1 MKIIFNDILS
11 SSSSPVE
18 STGEMK
24 FISSGLIFEKRL
36 VLAQVYNTVQDLIDT
51 YLKLSSD
58 AERQKLVESPE
69 ADSILND
76 ANNRKEFNKKTELF
90 RRPKPGGSKT
100 GDLVSDAAQFGIDEA
115 EFAGAPASKFGPFM
129 EKKDQI
135 IQRLRPFMSDKKIG
149 DVFFQLEENVKL
161 PFTEVVGILEDVI
174 SKARSCNAEVEK
186 VINFFITHF
195 GQKRQYTL
203 TKELITDACELQ
215 KLNPVVDIFGVLT
228 DAVSGNQPEVGL
240 MYALKDPDA
249 MKAFNNL
256 IELSQSNAP
265 EQSEEVRRR
274 FKESAGALQAQQQK
288 LNMQRAL
295 YDMMKI
301 EETNKQLVE
310 QIKIL
315 GTTFEFLLTQPMYR
329 ALRDMLYDLR
339 AGKIIMNQAASIFT
353 GDRSPETKSSTPQ
366 EQSILRDNS
375 FPQISE
381 ERQPFA
387 KSGNKFVKLAS
398 PEVSRYIY
406 SQTGPKASPSQ
417 LQEAQSGFARLLQTI
432 ENEKNKI
439 VSLANEKNKIVSLA
453 EKLPIVG
460 DIIKFFNS
468 LYGAIKSLFDKLK
481 SGQINSSTIIQ
492 AFDPIFSGVM
502 GSTDVQQS
510 PTNQQTPA
518 NVVNSNLDEEKLV
531 KKNFPD
537 AYKKS
542 NGLWYIKRNGVEQ
555 QILVSQNRPRLA
567 QRIPQQGTT
576 YIAEDKTKDL
586 INSTIGI
593 VSTIGLTI
601 LAGIGLGRAGASLL
615 RTKNWADILNAV
627 APLIKMIMNILQ
639 EIFFT
644 LNFAGNNA
652 PVSSQFYNS
661 DGTRSDKGK
670 QRLVNSRETMISLG
684 IADQDAMALSKFKV
698 EKDYL
703 MQFLSKKEQN
713 LKDFENQSVQTG
725 SSTTESTVGTLP
737 QDYPTKVA
745 EFLSFCDK
753 LENMFKSNLNIFR
766 NGITNANKQYDTTQR
781 THIEGELE
789 EYRAD
794 LLTVQKKKAEWVSLK
809 ENAARMMRKRILL
822 QKLKPLQLQMDTMKK
837 LGIPMSNIIASPN
850 GILSMSGSIRR
861 EVFEALNE
869 LRKQHQELSDIIK
882 NPDKISKLVKYPTD
896 TGVTKLPESLNQ
908 SDSEK
913 SPFEAPEDSQFRT
926 EQNANSGVK

>member
-11 SSSSPVE
+11 SSSYPVE
-18 STGEMK
+18 SIGEMK

-36 VLAQVYNTVQDLIDT
+36 VFSQIFNTVEDLIDA
-51 YLKLSSD
+51 YLKISNED
-58 AERQKLVESPE
+58 ERRKLYESPE
-69 ADSILND
+69 AEKILND
-76 ANNRKEFNKKTELF
+76 PASRKEFNKKTDF
-90 RRPKPGGSKT
+90 FKKSKPGSSKT

-149 DVFFQLEENVKL
+149 DVFFRLEEQVKL

-174 SKARSCNAEVEK
+174 SKARSCNAEVDK
-186 VINFFITHF
+186 VINFFITHY

-274 FKESAGALQAQQQK
+274 FKESAEFLRAQQQK

-353 GDRSPETKSSTPQ
+353 GDRSPETRSSTPQ
-366 EQSILRDNS
+366 EQSILRDNP

-381 ERQPFA
+381 ERQPFS

-406 SQTGPKASPSQ
+406 SQTAPKASPLQ
-417 LQEAQSGFARLLQTI
+417 LQEAESGFVKLLQAI

-439 VSLANEKNKIVSLA
+439 VSAA
-453 EKLPIVG
+453 EKLPVVG

-468 LYGAIKSLFDKLK
+468 LFNSIKTLFEKLK
-481 SGQINSSTIIQ
+481 SGQINSSTIVQ
-492 AFDPIFSGVM
+492 AFDPVFKFVM
-502 GSTDVQQS
+502 GSTNIQQS
-510 PTNQQTPA
+510 PINQQTPA

-531 KKNFPD
+531 KQNFPD
-537 AYKKS
+537 AYKKP
-542 NGLWYIKRNGVEQ
+542 NGLWFIKRNGVEQ

-567 QRIPQQGTT
+567 QRSPQQGTT
-576 YIAEDKTKDL
+576 YISEDPTKDL
-586 INSTIGI
+586 INSTIGVVI
-593 VSTIGLTI
+593 TIGATI
-601 LAGIGLGRAGASLL
+601 AAGIGVGRAVTSKLISGDI
-615 RTKNWADILNAV
+615 ADILNSV
-627 APLIKMIMNILQ
+627 APLLKMLFNILQ

-644 LNFAGNNA
+644 LNFYGKNA
-652 PVSSQFYNS
+652 PVSSQFYNP
-661 DGTRSDKGK
+661 DGTMSDKGK

-725 SSTTESTVGTLP
+725 SGTTESTVGTLP
-737 QDYPTKVA
+737 QDFQTKVA
-745 EFLSFCDK
+745 EFLLFCEK
-753 LENMFKSNLNIFR
+753 LEKMFMSNLNIFR

-794 LLTVQKKKAEWVSLK
+794 LLTVQKKKADWISLK
-809 ENAARMMRKRILL
+809 KNAARFLRKRILM
-822 QKLKPLQLQMDTMKK
+822 QKLKPLQTQLDTMKK

-850 GILSMSGSIRR
+850 GILALSGSIRR
-861 EVFEALNE
+861 EVFDSLNE
-869 LRKQHQELSDIIK
+869 LRKQHQELSDLIK
-882 NPDKISKLVKYPTD
+882 NPDKISNLVKYPTD
-896 TGVTKLPESLNQ
+896 TGVTKLQESLDQ

-913 SPFEAPEDSQFRT
+913 SPFEAPEDSQFKAK
-926 EQNANSGVK
+926 QNLNSGAI